1 MNKRIRKKL
10 HRGEYSE
17 WGRQIV
23 IAINRTD
30 GFDAFVDVFLT
41 EAIEANGCYCSA
53 VGRDDSLHVVVE
65 LGRPSDDRAGRLRAI
80 TAWLDGRTD
89 VKHWQVS
96 EEFDLW
102 HGDIPEG

>member
-1 MNKRIRKKL
+1 
-10 HRGEYSE
+10 
-17 WGRQIV
+17 
-23 IAINRTD
+23 
-30 GFDAFVDVFLT
+30 
-41 EAIEANGCYCSA
+41 
-53 VGRDDSLHVVVE
+53 VE

-102 HGDIPEG
+102 HGDIPEE